1 MIYITSKRRKM
12 LLKSIALLG
21 FILSIVSSG
30 YAEPTKEKVFC
41 HYNMGDWYG
50 YTEYD
55 SKADVIHIQR
65 CTWGKGYS
73 CSEYDIKKLMEQDG
87 IKVFYNTN
95 DEFFINDSNHTEF
108 QDGWHWKSDCESGG
122 YDHYGLTE
130 YAFTYTCPYTPPEK
144 PKQLLII
151 DKKDKI
157 YAIDVLEKNVKIFSS
172 TDKPIFYQ
180 DYKAL
185 SVNKALCE

>member
-1 MIYITSKRRKM
+1 M

-21 FILSIVSSG
+21 FILSVVSSG

-65 CTWGKGYS
+65 CIWGMGYS

-185 SVNKALCE
+185 SVNKALCK